1 MLSLEIT
8 SNPRVRPSRAAD
20 VGHGPRR
27 ALFGSMAAALLLIP
41 GVLGCSKA
49 EVKVPV
55 VPVTGKLTVGREVPV
70 GAQIVLHAKG
80 HTLPA
85 GASPIG
91 RVAED
96 GSFKISIYGD
106 GEGVPAGDYV
116 ATVEW
121 YKIVRTPSG
130 DTISGPN
137 VIPPKY
143 GSPDTSPIKVTVR
156 SEATNL
162 EPILIR

>member
-1 MLSLEIT
+1 MRSLEIT
-8 SNPRVRPSRAAD
+8 SIPRVQPSRAAD
-20 VGHGPRR
+20 AGHWPRR
-27 ALFGSMAAALLLIP
+27 ALFGSIAATMLLAAST
-41 GVLGCSKA
+41 LGCSKA

-55 VPVTGKLTVGREVPV
+55 VPVTGKLTVGGEVPV

-85 GASPIG
+85 GASPVG

-96 GSFKISIYGD
+96 GSFKISIYGE

-116 ATVEW
+116 ATVQW
-121 YKIVRTPSG
+121 YRIVKTPSG

-137 VIPPKY
+137 VIPAKY

-156 SEATNL
+156 N
-162 EPILIR
+162 EPTDLQTILIR